1 METMVCCF
9 SSQTLKSSSFMP
21 MGVQTVTLAHLR
33 FYRRLLP
40 SKAPLLFECAAIK
53 ILPRNIPSYRKKETE

>member
-9 SSQTLKSSSFMP
+9 SCQTLKSSSFMP
-21 MGVQTVTLAHLR
+21 MGVQTVTLARLR

-40 SKAPLLFECAAIK
+40 LEAPLLFECAAIK
-53 ILPRNIPSYRKKETE
+53 IFPRNIPSYRKKETE